1 MNILTILTWLKSHY
15 KIAAKAI
22 LSLSAA
28 LLLIYG
34 ITLYKTNKKLS
45 ESLEIAQN
53 NIEAYQG
60 SLNDSQQA
68 NNVLKLDMNKLS
80 EQNDKLIQQIDSVRK
95 INKIKSSTN
104 KKKYIKD
111 IDFINKIKGGNNAD
125 NKQKDKIKEII
136 IELDNIIKILK
147 DTVYTDTL
155 QYNNLTKVYYSIGT
169 DSVNIALD
177 VKNTQYLYI
186 FKTREYKNKKN
197 FFKRLFTLDFK
208 KVNKYKYKI
217 VNTNNLLKEDSVRII
232 EQQ

>member
-34 ITLYKTNKKLS
+34 ITLYNTNKKLS

-80 EQNDKLIQQIDSVRK
+80 EQNDKVIQQIDSVRK
-95 INKIKSSTN
+95 INKIKSDNLHTAATQTQTIYVNNS
-104 KKKYIKD
+104 
-111 IDFINKIKGGNNAD
+111 KGVRGD
-125 NKQKDKIKEII
+125 I
-136 IELDNIIKILK
+136 IEILK

-155 QYNNLTKVYYSIGT
+155 QYNDLTKVYYSIGT

-186 FKTREYKNKKN
+186 FKTREYKNKKS

>member
-34 ITLYKTNKKLS
+34 ITLYNTNKKLS

-95 INKIKSSTN
+95 INKIKSDNLHTAATQTQTIYVNNS
-104 KKKYIKD
+104 
-111 IDFINKIKGGNNAD
+111 KGVRGD
-125 NKQKDKIKEII
+125 I
-136 IELDNIIKILK
+136 IEILK

-155 QYNNLTKVYYSIGT
+155 QYNDLTKVYYSIGT

-177 VKNTQYLYI
+177 INNTQYLYI
-186 FKTREYKNKKN
+186 FKTREYKNKKS

-208 KVNKYKYKI
+208 KVDRYKYKI
-217 VNTNNLLKEDSVRII
+217 VNTNDLLKEDSVRII

>member
-95 INKIKSSTN
+95 INKIKSDNLHTAATQTQTIYVNNS
-104 KKKYIKD
+104 
-111 IDFINKIKGGNNAD
+111 KGVRGD
-125 NKQKDKIKEII
+125 I
-136 IELDNIIKILK
+136 IEILK

-177 VKNTQYLYI
+177 IKNTQYLYI
-186 FKTREYKNKKN
+186 FKTREYKNKKS

-208 KVNKYKYKI
+208 KVDRYKYKI
-217 VNTNNLLKEDSVRII
+217 VNTNDLLKEDSVRII

>member
-34 ITLYKTNKKLS
+34 ITLYNTNKKLS

-95 INKIKSSTN
+95 INKIKSDNLHTAATQTQTIYVNNS
-104 KKKYIKD
+104 
-111 IDFINKIKGGNNAD
+111 KGVRGD
-125 NKQKDKIKEII
+125 I
-136 IELDNIIKILK
+136 IEILNRKKTSYQNMTQILK
-147 DTVYTDTL
+147 
-155 QYNNLTKVYYSIGT
+155 
-169 DSVNIALD
+169 
-177 VKNTQYLYI
+177 
-186 FKTREYKNKKN
+186 
-197 FFKRLFTLDFK
+197 
-208 KVNKYKYKI
+208 
-217 VNTNNLLKEDSVRII
+217 LLL
-232 EQQ
+232 